1 MAVATELIQEN
12 ARISYWPF
20 YKPRFGPWLRAEVAG
35 RISDLP
41 STVDPKAACISLE
54 GGGSSP
60 MGRLSTWHCWCV
72 LRI

>member
-20 YKPRFGPWLRAEVAG
+20 YKPSFGPWLRAEVAG

-41 STVDPKAACISLE
+41 STVDPN
-54 GGGSSP
+54 P
-60 MGRLSTWHCWCV
+60 
-72 LRI
+72 